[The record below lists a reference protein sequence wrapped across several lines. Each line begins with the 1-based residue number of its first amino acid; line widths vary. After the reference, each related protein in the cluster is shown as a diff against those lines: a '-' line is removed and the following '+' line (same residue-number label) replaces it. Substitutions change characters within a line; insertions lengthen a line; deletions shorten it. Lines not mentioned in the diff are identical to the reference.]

1 MIIKNLDHI
10 SDVEKETY
18 ISMIETK
25 KNLHNTVPLEKNIL
39 DYISQSMWR
48 FNMLGF
54 IEIPD
59 YKEHSVM
66 ELNKFSTIYYKNT
79 GHSKFFIPV
88 GLMIEKEPFFN
99 DDNVSQGSYVIYFL
113 GNDNTSYGQRFHS
126 KDEALLFVEKGWQCG
141 FEDLM
146 WYNS

>member
-10 SDVEKETY
+10 SDVEKDTY
-18 ISMIETK
+18 ISMIEIK

-59 YKEHSVM
+59 YKQHTIM
-66 ELNKFSTIYYKNT
+66 ELNRFSTICYQDKE
-79 GHSKFFIPV
+79 SLKLFLPV
-88 GLMIEKEPFFN
+88 GLMIEKETFFN
-99 DDNVSQGSYVIYFL
+99 NDNLSHGSYVLYFL
-113 GNDNTSYGQRFHS
+113 GNDNTSYGKRFHS
-126 KDEALLFVEKGWQCG
+126 QDEALLFIEKGWACG